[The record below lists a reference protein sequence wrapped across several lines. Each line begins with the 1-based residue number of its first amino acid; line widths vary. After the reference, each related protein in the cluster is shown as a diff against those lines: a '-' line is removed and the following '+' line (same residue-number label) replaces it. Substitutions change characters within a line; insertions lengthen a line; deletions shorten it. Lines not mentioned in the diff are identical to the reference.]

1 MDMEDFMNNVV
12 IKIIQWCL
20 AYIHH
25 KLYYD
30 IIPKIVDTYPFNPL
44 MECEWVAADSVVNG
58 ELTDA
63 MDHNS
68 ADDCQ
73 TTDNVNYARP

>member
-1 MDMEDFMNNVV
+1 MNNVV

-20 AYIHH
+20 SYVRHM
-25 KLYYD
+25 LYYN
-30 IIPKIVDTYPFNPL
+30 IIPNILDTYLFNPL
-44 MECEWVAADSVVNG
+44 MEWEWVAADSVVNG

-68 ADDCQ
+68 ADDGQ
-73 TTDNVNYARP
+73 TTDNINYARP